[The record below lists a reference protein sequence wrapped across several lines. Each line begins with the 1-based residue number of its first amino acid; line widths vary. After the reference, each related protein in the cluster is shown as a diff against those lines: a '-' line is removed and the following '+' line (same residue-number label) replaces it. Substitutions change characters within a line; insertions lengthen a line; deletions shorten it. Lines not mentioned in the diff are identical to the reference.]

1 MRLSQTEATLW
12 HISQTLLLSSS
23 AVDINEEEIVNVNT
37 ERRFIMPRT
46 VLPGTGLSCWFQCMA
61 CVRLCTRECGVMH
74 TSRAKRGSAV
84 RPAIFPVHCMPSLD
98 QDDYSRGLESFG
110 VLKKWRVGGRKNEKR
125 LGEPPR
131 LGTISLGNQ
140 SRRAT
145 ETAEPRC
152 VCPRKPRRT
161 LQSQLLLWVRDK
173 KRKRGEATQE
183 ILHWKKRKKKQLTNA

>member
-98 QDDYSRGLESFG
+98 QDDYSRG
-110 VLKKWRVGGRKNEKR
+110 WRVLGFWKNDGWGEKEWKKTRWTTKAWNDFFGESISQGDRDGRAALFVQENHVGHYRANCYSEWETRREKEEKPHKKSCTEKKERKN
-125 LGEPPR
+125 
-131 LGTISLGNQ
+131 N
-140 SRRAT
+140 
-145 ETAEPRC
+145 
-152 VCPRKPRRT
+152 
-161 LQSQLLLWVRDK
+161 
-173 KRKRGEATQE
+173 
-183 ILHWKKRKKKQLTNA
+183 